1 MKLSFNV
8 IGVGEVANIV
18 LDIGDEGQTLHE
30 APVVGKLKDVVAK
43 GVKLISRIWVGG
55 MTA

>member
-8 IGVGEVANIV
+8 IGVGEVANII
-18 LDIGDEGQTLHE
+18 LDIGDDEQTLAE
-30 APVVGKLKDVVAK
+30 SPAVGKLKGVVAK
-43 GVKLISRIWVGG
+43 GVKMVSRIWVGG